1 MIIKVGGPDKDKLLN
16 LLKEND
22 ILYKD
27 ITYRLFD
34 ELIGLEVREII
45 DGDEEEIALDGLFVA
60 IGLEPKN
67 AVFSDVAALS
77 DGYFDSGENCF
88 TKTAGVFAAGD
99 CRKKTIRQITTAV
112 ADGAAASLAACRY
125 IDNL

>member
-27 ITYRLFD
+27 VTYRLFD

-45 DGDEEEIALDGLFVA
+45 DGDEEEILFTLSEKELVDLKQFVA
-60 IGLEPKN
+60 
-67 AVFSDVAALS
+67 
-77 DGYFDSGENCF
+77 DSFMDYDYTYQYEF
-88 TKTAGVFAAGD
+88 IRD
-99 CRKKTIRQITTAV
+99 CIQEWMNER
-112 ADGAAASLAACRY
+112 GAK
-125 IDNL
+125 

>member
-27 ITYRLFD
+27 VTYRLFD

-45 DGDEEEIALDGLFVA
+45 DGDEEEILLTLSEKELADLKEFVA
-60 IGLEPKN
+60 
-67 AVFSDVAALS
+67 
-77 DGYFDSGENCF
+77 DSFMDYDYTYQNDF
-88 TKTAGVFAAGD
+88 IRD
-99 CRKKTIRQITTAV
+99 CIQVWLDER
-112 ADGAAASLAACRY
+112 GAK
-125 IDNL
+125 

>member
-27 ITYRLFD
+27 VTYRLFD

-45 DGDEEEIALDGLFVA
+45 DGDEEEILFTLSEKELAELKQFVA
-60 IGLEPKN
+60 
-67 AVFSDVAALS
+67 
-77 DGYFDSGENCF
+77 DSFMDYDYTYQNDFIRDCIQVWLDEN
-88 TKTAGVFAAGD
+88 GV
-99 CRKKTIRQITTAV
+99 K
-112 ADGAAASLAACRY
+112 
-125 IDNL
+125 

>member
-27 ITYRLFD
+27 VTYRLFD

-45 DGDEEEIALDGLFVA
+45 DGDEEEILFT
-60 IGLEPKN
+60 
-67 AVFSDVAALS
+67 LS
-77 DGYFDSGENCF
+77 EKELAELKQY
-88 TKTAGVFAAGD
+88 
-99 CRKKTIRQITTAV
+99 V
-112 ADGAAASLAACRY
+112 ADSFMDY
-125 IDNL
+125 D

>member
-34 ELIGLEVREII
+34 ELIGLEVTEMI
-45 DGDEEEIALDGLFVA
+45 DGDEEEIF
-60 IGLEPKN
+60 
-67 AVFSDVAALS
+67 FTLS
-77 DGYFDSGENCF
+77 EKELTEWQKITVIIEEVILIIFYRLS
-88 TKTAGVFAAGD
+88 
-99 CRKKTIRQITTAV
+99 KKIFMSNIFNDKAEVVWEIQKE
-112 ADGAAASLAACRY
+112 LM
-125 IDNL
+125 

>member
-27 ITYRLFD
+27 VTYRLFD

-45 DGDEEEIALDGLFVA
+45 DGDEEEILFT
-60 IGLEPKN
+60 
-67 AVFSDVAALS
+67 LS
-77 DGYFDSGENCF
+77 EKDLVDLKQYIANSFVDYDYSYQDEF
-88 TKTAGVFAAGD
+88 IRD
-99 CRKKTIRQITTAV
+99 C
-112 ADGAAASLAACRY
+112 
-125 IDNL
+125 IDEWMNEKSK

>member
-45 DGDEEEIALDGLFVA
+45 DGDEEEILFTLSEKELVDLKQFVA
-60 IGLEPKN
+60 
-67 AVFSDVAALS
+67 
-77 DGYFDSGENCF
+77 DSFMDYDYTYQYEF
-88 TKTAGVFAAGD
+88 IRD
-99 CRKKTIRQITTAV
+99 CIQEWMNER
-112 ADGAAASLAACRY
+112 GAK
-125 IDNL
+125 

>member
-16 LLKEND
+16 LLKENN

-45 DGDEEEIALDGLFVA
+45 DGDEEEILFTLSEKELAELKQFVA
-60 IGLEPKN
+60 
-67 AVFSDVAALS
+67 
-77 DGYFDSGENCF
+77 DSFMDYDYTYQNDF
-88 TKTAGVFAAGD
+88 IRD
-99 CRKKTIRQITTAV
+99 CIQVWLDER
-112 ADGAAASLAACRY
+112 GAK
-125 IDNL
+125 